1 MVGDEYRRRAGDCVK
16 SAELTVDADAR
27 AELMNRA
34 AAWLRLAD
42 QAEKNSHTDI
52 VYETPNGRDA

>member
-1 MVGDEYRRRAGDCVK
+1 M

-52 VYETPNGRDA
+52 VYETPNGQGA